1 MKNFGSVMIL
11 YIVLCGHYSIGVKNK
26 MVAKILF

>member
-1 MKNFGSVMIL
+1 MNILGSVMIL
-11 YIVLCGHYSIGVKNK
+11 YIVSCGDYPVGVKNK